1 MVQIPASKEALTRAM
16 EELLKE
22 QEQLC
27 KNTKEQEQEQLCE
40 NTDDKLPR
48 INFDRHIY
56 VPLLLK
62 KADIRISPPAL
73 NESERRFVEDLC
85 NYWKGEKDKSL
96 QGKEIFLLR
105 NLSRG
110 IGVGFFEER
119 GFYPDFIL
127 WIIDKQRGHQRI
139 VFIEPHGMLYA
150 KAYAFDEKARLH
162 ERLPDLARKIS
173 ERSEETKGTRVSLDA
188 FIISAT
194 PYEKLYRHYD
204 NGNWSRDEF
213 AKKHILFRENGNE
226 YMETIFLESKE

>member
-110 IGVGFFEER
+110 IGVGFLKNEAS
-119 GFYPDFIL
+119 IL
-127 WIIDKQRGHQRI
+127 TSSCG
-139 VFIEPHGMLYA
+139 L
-150 KAYAFDEKARLH
+150 
-162 ERLPDLARKIS
+162 S
-173 ERSEETKGTRVSLDA
+173 TSKGV
-188 FIISAT
+188 ISALFLLNHT
-194 PYEKLYRHYD
+194 ACCMPKLMRLT
-204 NGNWSRDEF
+204 R
-213 AKKHILFRENGNE
+213 KHACTSD
-226 YMETIFLESKE
+226 YQT